1 MTSSIR
7 SCLHKPQHNC
17 SNTRNTLPRG
27 RLTRPRGPILGA
39 RADVA
44 PTSPPVHLRYT
55 GRSKTINASVG
66 GVGGALRTIPV
77 SMHRFGAGHATFSL
91 FSKPLQD
98 PPRRAEAGTPLP
110 AAIALSVGRSKRHVG
125 QRPSVQ
131 LRLPRPTPSRRGRSR
146 TASQLSG
153 QGPGDKPYP
162 KACGLQSRHRS
173 SGPPSPFTRG
183 EAKAQKE

>member
-91 FSKPLQD
+91 FKTAPRPSAESGGRHP
-98 PPRRAEAGTPLP
+98 PPRRHRLKRGPLKAPRGTAAFGTATSAEAHTEPARSQPNRQPTKWARARRQTLP
-110 AAIALSVGRSKRHVG
+110 
-125 QRPSVQ
+125 
-131 LRLPRPTPSRRGRSR
+131 
-146 TASQLSG
+146 
-153 QGPGDKPYP
+153 
-162 KACGLQSRHRS
+162 
-173 SGPPSPFTRG
+173 
-183 EAKAQKE
+183 

>member
-66 GVGGALRTIPV
+66 GVGGSPPNHTGLYASFRGWTR
-77 SMHRFGAGHATFSL
+77 HL
-91 FSKPLQD
+91 FTLFKTAPRPSAESGGRHP
-98 PPRRAEAGTPLP
+98 PPRRHRLKRGPLKAPRGTAAFGTATSAEAHTEPARSQPNRQPTKWARARRQTLP
-110 AAIALSVGRSKRHVG
+110 
-125 QRPSVQ
+125 
-131 LRLPRPTPSRRGRSR
+131 
-146 TASQLSG
+146 
-153 QGPGDKPYP
+153 
-162 KACGLQSRHRS
+162 
-173 SGPPSPFTRG
+173 
-183 EAKAQKE
+183 